1 MRISDWSSDVCSSDL
16 LDEEHRHVVA
26 DDVPVALLRVELDR
40 EAADVAG
47 QVHRALVA
55 GDGREAHERL
65 GPLAGP
71 LEDVGAGDVG
81 QGFVRL
87 EEAVRAEAAS
97 MHHALRNA
105 LMVEVED
112 LLAQVEVLQRGRP
125 AMAALDQ
132 KSVVSGKGGSVRV
145 DFGGRPT
152 L

>member
-97 MHHALRNA
+97 MHPALRNA

-112 LLAQVEVLQRGRP
+112 LIAKVEVIQSGRP
-125 AMAALDQ
+125 AHDR
-132 KSVVSGKGGSVRV
+132 KRVVEEKGWA
-145 DFGGRPT
+145 
-152 L
+152 